1 METNDIQISFIG
13 MEPTEALKQYVIQK
27 IKKYDH
33 LLNEAT
39 GINVVFKQYVSQR
52 GIESDFRINI
62 TVSLPKSTV
71 RVEVDGANMYTNIN
85 EACDILAR
93 RLNRY
98 YDKRAYWEGTTPWNV
113 VESDN
118 SLEENLD
125 ESGDQYI
132 GYVPTITVRKKL
144 DSMSP
149 LEEAEA
155 IERMDLL
162 GYDQFLFKN
171 KKTGKISMIYRRKR
185 GGYGLVE
192 PPDSEI

>member
-1 METNDIQISFIG
+1 MKINEIQINFIE
-13 MEPTEALKQYVIQK
+13 MEPTESLKKYVLDK
-27 IKKYDH
+27 IGKYDH
-33 LLNEAT
+33 LLQEAT
-39 GINVVFKQYVSQR
+39 SMSVTLKQYTSQR
-52 GIESDFRINI
+52 GVDNDFRVNMN
-62 TVSLPKSTV
+62 VSVPNSTV
-71 RVEVDGANMYTNIN
+71 RVEVEGENMYAIID
-85 EACDILAR
+85 EASDTLAR

-155 IERMDLL
+155 IESMELL

-185 GGYGLVE
+185 GGYGLIE